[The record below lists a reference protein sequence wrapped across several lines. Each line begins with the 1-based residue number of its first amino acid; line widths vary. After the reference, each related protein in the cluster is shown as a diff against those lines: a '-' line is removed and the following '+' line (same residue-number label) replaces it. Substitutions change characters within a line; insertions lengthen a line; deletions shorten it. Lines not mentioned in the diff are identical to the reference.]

1 MTLPG
6 TVIANASA
14 APPART
20 VWRAE
25 IVETVKLAW
34 PMALTQIG
42 QIAMMTTDLALIG
55 RLGDGAIAAV
65 GLAHLILFV
74 GFVFGMGPVSAVTP
88 LTAQAFGARK
98 PRMVRR
104 ALRVGLWAAVVLGVP
119 INVAQ
124 LWGEGIL
131 MAAGQSSETAALA
144 ARYLAGLA
152 WSMIPA
158 WCFIALRN
166 FMGAVNRPEPALW
179 IMLAAIPVNGLLAYA
194 LIHGA
199 FGLPRLD
206 LLGAGLATTFV
217 NLAMCVAA
225 IWICYICRPFKKYRV
240 LGRFWRADWELM
252 RKLLAIGLPIS
263 GALMLEWGL
272 FSSAA
277 LLMGWIGTTA
287 LAAHQIAL
295 QVATILFMVPF
306 GISLAATV
314 RVGHAVGRRDPVAAH
329 LAGFSAL
336 ALGATIM
343 LAVTA
348 IVVALRHVIPL
359 LFLGAEPPEQAG
371 TAPLAATLLLVGATF
386 FITDGVQ
393 AIAAGALRGLNDTR
407 APMAFAAISFW
418 LIGFTSAYGLAF
430 PAGLGAI
437 GIWIGFS
444 IAVGTFATLL
454 VWRFH
459 SLTGRG
465 YLPSVIGSD
474 SAPPVADGLRARTAN
489 VAGPCSDHR

>member
-6 TVIANASA
+6 TITVAKAAAQPENA
-14 APPART
+14 

-25 IVETVKLAW
+25 IIETVKLAW
-34 PMALTQIG
+34 PIALTQLG

-74 GFVFGMGPVSAVTP
+74 GFVFGMGPVSAVAP
-88 LTAQAFGARK
+88 LAAQAFGARK
-98 PRMVRR
+98 PRIVRR
-104 ALRVGLWAAVVLGVP
+104 SLRVGLWVAVMLGLPV
-119 INVAQ
+119 NLAQ
-124 LWGEGIL
+124 LWGEDIL
-131 MAAGQSSETAALA
+131 LAAGQSSETAALA

-179 IMLAAIPVNGLLAYA
+179 ITLAAIPVNGLLAYA
-194 LIHGA
+194 LIHGTLGA
-199 FGLPRLD
+199 PRLD
-206 LLGAGLATTFV
+206 LLGAGLATTLV
-217 NLAMCVAA
+217 NLAMCTAS
-225 IWICYICRPFKKYRV
+225 IWICYSCRPFKKYRV

-252 RKLLAIGLPIS
+252 RQLIAIGLPIS

-314 RVGHAVGRRDPVAAH
+314 RVGHAVGRRDPVATRR
-329 LAGFSAL
+329 AGFSAI
-336 ALGATIM
+336 ALGAALMITM
-343 LAVTA
+343 TV
-348 IVVALRHVIPL
+348 IVATFRDVIPL
-359 LFLGAEPPEQAG
+359 LFLGSDAAADAA
-371 TAPLAATLLLVGATF
+371 TARLAATLLLIGASF
-386 FITDGVQ
+386 FVTDGVQ

-407 APMAFAAISFW
+407 VPMLFAAVSFW
-418 LIGFTSAYGLAF
+418 LIGFTCAYGLAF
-430 PAGLGAI
+430 PGRLGAV
-437 GIWIGFS
+437 GVWIGFS
-444 IAVGTFATLL
+444 VGVATFAVLL
-454 VWRFH
+454 VCRFH
-459 SLTGRG
+459 ALTLFESRPGG
-465 YLPSVIGSD
+465 AKD
-474 SAPPVADGLRARTAN
+474 S
-489 VAGPCSDHR
+489 

>member
-6 TVIANASA
+6 TVTVETPA
-14 APPART
+14 APRARA

-34 PMALTQIG
+34 PIALTQVG

-74 GFVFGMGPVSAVTP
+74 GFVLGMGPVSAVAP

-104 ALRVGLWAAVVLGVP
+104 ALRVGLWAAVMLGVP
-119 INVAQ
+119 INIAQ
-124 LWGEGIL
+124 LWGQDIL

-144 ARYLAGLA
+144 ARYLAGLT

-179 IMLAAIPVNGLLAYA
+179 ITLAAIPANALLAYA

-206 LLGAGLATTFV
+206 LLGAGLATTV
-217 NLAMCVAA
+217 RQSCMCAAA
-225 IWICYICRPFKKYRV
+225 IWVCYICRPFKKYRV
-240 LGRFWRADWELM
+240 LGRFWRPDWELM

-272 FSSAA
+272 FSSGA

-295 QVATILFMVPF
+295 QIATILFMVPF

-314 RVGHAVGRRDPVAAH
+314 RVGHAVGRRDPVATRR
-329 LAGFSAL
+329 AGFSAI
-336 ALGATIM
+336 ALGAVFM

-348 IVVALRHVIPL
+348 IVVALRDVIPL
-359 LFLGAEPPEQAG
+359 LFLGGDAPERAD
-371 TAPLAATLLLVGATF
+371 TAPLAATLLLVGASF

-407 APMAFAAISFW
+407 VPMLFAAISFW

-437 GIWIGFS
+437 GIWIGFA
-444 IAVGTFATLL
+444 IGVGTFATLL

-459 SLTGRG
+459 SLTRRG
-465 YLPSVIGSD
+465 YLPAVSESD
-474 SAPPVADGLRARTAN
+474 AAAPTAN
-489 VAGPCSDHR
+489 VLRPQSAP

>member
-1 MTLPG
+1 MTMETITTATP
-6 TVIANASA
+6 A
-14 APPART
+14 APLERA

-25 IVETVKLAW
+25 IIETVKLAW
-34 PMALTQIG
+34 PMALTQLG

-55 RLGDGAIAAV
+55 RLGDDAIAAV
-65 GLAHLILFV
+65 SLAHLILFF
-74 GFVFGMGPVSAVTP
+74 GFVLGMGPVSAVAP
-88 LTAQAFGARK
+88 LAAQAFGARE

-104 ALRVGLWAAVVLGVP
+104 ALRVGLWAAVMLGVP
-119 INVAQ
+119 INLAQ
-124 LWGEGIL
+124 LWGEDIL
-131 MAAGQSSETAALA
+131 IAVGQSSATAALA

-179 IMLAAIPVNGLLAYA
+179 VTLAAIPVNGLLAYA

-199 FGLPRLD
+199 LGVPRLD
-206 LLGAGLATTFV
+206 LLGAGLATTLV
-217 NLAMCVAA
+217 NVAMCTAV
-225 IWICYICRPFKKYRV
+225 IWICYSCRPFKKYRV

-252 RKLLAIGLPIS
+252 RKLIAIGLPIS

-314 RVGHAVGRRDPVAAH
+314 RVGHAVGRRDPVATRR
-329 LAGFSAL
+329 AGFGAI
-336 ALGATIM
+336 ALGAALMVVMT
-343 LAVTA
+343 V
-348 IVVALRHVIPL
+348 VVAALRDAIPL
-359 LFLGAEPPEQAG
+359 LFLGSH
-371 TAPLAATLLLVGATF
+371 APGDAAVAQLAATLLLIGASF
-386 FITDGVQ
+386 FVTDGVQ
-393 AIAAGALRGLNDTR
+393 TIAAGALRGLNDTR
-407 APMAFAAISFW
+407 VPMLFAAISFW
-418 LIGFTSAYGLAF
+418 LIGFTCAYGLAF
-430 PAGLGAI
+430 PGGLGAV

-444 IAVGTFATLL
+444 IAVATFAALL
-454 VWRFH
+454 VCRFH
-459 SLTGRG
+459 ALTSLEHG
-465 YLPSVIGSD
+465 
-474 SAPPVADGLRARTAN
+474 PPTTKDR
-489 VAGPCSDHR
+489 

>member
-1 MTLPG
+1 MTMETITTATP
-6 TVIANASA
+6 A
-14 APPART
+14 APLERA

-25 IVETVKLAW
+25 IIETVKLAW
-34 PMALTQIG
+34 PMALTQLG

-55 RLGDGAIAAV
+55 RLGDDAIAAV
-65 GLAHLILFV
+65 SLAHLILFF
-74 GFVFGMGPVSAVTP
+74 GFVLGMGPVSAVAP
-88 LTAQAFGARK
+88 LAAQAFGARE

-104 ALRVGLWAAVVLGVP
+104 ALRVGLWAAVMLGVP
-119 INVAQ
+119 INLAQ
-124 LWGEGIL
+124 LWGEDIL
-131 MAAGQSSETAALA
+131 IAVGQSSATAALA

-179 IMLAAIPVNGLLAYA
+179 VTLAAIPVNGLLAYA

-199 FGLPRLD
+199 LGVPRLD
-206 LLGAGLATTFV
+206 LLGAGLATTLV
-217 NLAMCVAA
+217 NVAMCTAV
-225 IWICYICRPFKKYRV
+225 IWICYSCRPFKKYRV

-252 RKLLAIGLPIS
+252 RKLIAIGLPIS

-314 RVGHAVGRRDPVAAH
+314 RVGHAVGRRDPVATRR
-329 LAGFSAL
+329 AGFGAI
-336 ALGATIM
+336 ALGAALMVVMT
-343 LAVTA
+343 V
-348 IVVALRHVIPL
+348 VVAALRDAIPL
-359 LFLGAEPPEQAG
+359 LFLGSH
-371 TAPLAATLLLVGATF
+371 APGDAAVAQLAATLLVIGASF
-386 FITDGVQ
+386 FVTDGVQ
-393 AIAAGALRGLNDTR
+393 TIAAGALRGLNDTR
-407 APMAFAAISFW
+407 VPMLFAAISFW
-418 LIGFTSAYGLAF
+418 LIGFTCAYGLAF
-430 PAGLGAI
+430 PAGLGAV

-444 IAVGTFATLL
+444 IAVATFAALL
-454 VWRFH
+454 VCRFH
-459 SLTGRG
+459 ALTSLEHG
-465 YLPSVIGSD
+465 
-474 SAPPVADGLRARTAN
+474 PPTTKDR
-489 VAGPCSDHR
+489 